1 MLNILLSEHDDESSG
16 NKSSLSSEI
25 TDSECDD
32 ASSVSWENSVSNDS
46 DDDEELDSEL
56 QDTIRMD

>member
-1 MLNILLSEHDDESSG
+1 MLNILMSEHDNESTG

-56 QDTIRMD
+56 